1 MKKFAKVPI
10 IMQLEALECGAACLD
25 MVLAYYGLWIP
36 LEQMRRD
43 CGVSRDGSN
52 LRNIYR
58 AAQKYNLHTKA
69 FSCDAQ
75 ALRENASF
83 PVIVF
88 WENNHFVVVNGFHKN
103 KVSINDPARG
113 HVIIT
118 FEEFKRS
125 YSEICLVL
133 EPDEN
138 FKPGGR
144 PASILGFARQKLRGA
159 FQMFLITALTTLITS
174 LIGMLLP
181 AFNRFFVDN
190 LLTARHLQWSEGF
203 FILLGLVIISQILAL
218 GIKAIFFLRLQGK
231 MTAMSNTSFMWHI
244 LRLPLEFFE
253 QRMAGDIADRYVSNQ
268 GISSIL
274 INTFTPLILDS
285 VVMIFNLVIMLNYS
299 MTLAF
304 IGILAVI
311 INLFLAKIISEHRIN
326 ITRVQMRDQANLS
339 STTLMGI
346 DMIETI
352 KSSGAEN
359 GFFTRWAGFQANS
372 LAQLVKFERLN
383 QTLGQLPALLSLL
396 SSNIILFLG
405 IRLIMT
411 GEWTIGLISAFNGY
425 LAAFSSPA
433 QMLISAGQQLQ
444 EMRTRMERVQD
455 VFKYP
460 VDVEYDNDLP
470 DEEINKLSGLVEVNN
485 ITFGYNKL
493 SEPILKNFS
502 MRVEP
507 GKSVAIVGPSG
518 CGKST
523 VAKLITGLYNVWEGE
538 ILFDGKKLSQ
548 INRNVFTGSVA
559 CVSQEAIL
567 FEDSI
572 SNNIRM
578 WDKSIEDFEIIL
590 AARDAMIHD
599 EILQRDGD
607 YSSDVQEGGKNFS
620 GGQKQR
626 IEIASALAQDPTII
640 ILDEATSALDT
651 KTEYK
656 LINAISARGITRII
670 ISHRLSIIKD
680 CDEIIVM
687 KNGEILDRGTH
698 QELMN
703 KCGYYASLITNE

>member
-1 MKKFAKVPI
+1 MRKFAKVPV

-25 MVLAYYGLWIP
+25 MILAYYGLWIP
-36 LEQMRRD
+36 LEQMRLD

-58 AAQKYNLHTKA
+58 AARKYNLNPKA
-69 FSCDAQ
+69 FSCDAET
-75 ALRENASF
+75 LRENANF

-113 HVIIT
+113 NVIIT
-118 FEEFKRS
+118 FDEFRRS
-125 YSEICLVL
+125 YSQICLVL
-133 EPDEN
+133 EPGEN

-144 PASILGFARQKLRGA
+144 PASILAFARQKLRGT
-159 FQMFLITALTTLITS
+159 FQMFMIAAFTTLITS
-174 LIGMLLP
+174 LTGMLLP
-181 AFNRFFVDN
+181 AFNRFFVDK
-190 LLTARHLQWSEGF
+190 LLTAQNLQWSNGF
-203 FILLGLVIISQILAL
+203 FILLGLVIISQVLAL
-218 GIKAIFFLRLQGK
+218 AIKAVFFLRLQGK
-231 MTAMSNTSFMWHI
+231 MMALSNTSFMWHI

-268 GISSIL
+268 GISGPL

-285 VVMIFNLVIMLNYS
+285 VVMIFNLIIMLNYS

-311 INLFLAKIISEHRIN
+311 INLFLAKIISEQRIN
-326 ITRVQMRDQANLS
+326 ITRVQMRDQANLN

-405 IRLIMT
+405 VRLIMT

-425 LAAFSSPA
+425 LLAFSSPA

-460 VDVEYDNDLP
+460 VDVEYDNNLP

-507 GKSVAIVGPSG
+507 GKSAAIVGASG

-607 YSSDVQEGGKNFS
+607 YSSEVQEGGKNFS

-651 KTEYK
+651 KTEHK

-670 ISHRLSIIKD
+670 ISHRLSIIRD

-698 QELMN
+698 AELME
-703 KCGYYASLITNE
+703 KCEYYASLITNE